1 MILKKLAKRN
11 KEWKKVAFSICKDY
25 DLANEMVQI
34 MYFRMMKYFDEPSRI
49 MVDGEINKI
58 YIYVTLRNIFYKL
71 KNDKKKIVEY
81 EFKEFDTFDDNFDTT
96 KYSTALTYS
105 FEDQID
111 MDKMEAANEKIM
123 SMIEKEIKTWHWY
136 DEKLF
141 RLYYYTDKS
150 MRDIA
155 RETKISLT
163 SIFNSCKNYKQIIAD
178 KFGEDIMDFFNKDYD
193 KIK

>member
-1 MILKKLAKRN
+1 MILKQLSKRN

-71 KNDKKKIVEY
+71 KNDRKKVIEY
-81 EFKEFDTFDDNFDTT
+81 EFKEFDTFDGSFDTT
-96 KYSTALTYS
+96 KYSTGLTYS

-111 MDKMEAANEKIM
+111 MNKMEAANEKIM

-155 RETKISLT
+155 RETSISLT
-163 SIFNSCKNYKQIIAD
+163 SIFNSCKNYKQIISE

>member
-1 MILKKLAKRN
+1 MILKQLAKRN

-34 MYFRMMKYFDEPSRI
+34 MYFRMLKYIDNPSRI

-58 YIYVTLRNIFYKL
+58 YVYVTLRNIFYKI
-71 KNDKKKIVEY
+71 KNDKRKIETF
-81 EFKEFDTFDDNFDTT
+81 EFKEFDTFDKNFDTSL
-96 KYSTALTYS
+96 YNVDFTYS
-105 FEDQID
+105 YEDQID
-111 MDKMEAANEKIM
+111 VKKMETANEKIM
-123 SMIEKEIKTWHWY
+123 KKIEDEIETWHWY
-136 DEKLF
+136 DKKLF
-141 RLYYYTDKS
+141 RLYYYTNFS

-155 RETKISLT
+155 KKTNISLT
-163 SIFNSCKNYKQIIAD
+163 SIFNSCKNYKQIISE